1 MFNKVYYLIKNDKN
15 KDFNEFLIV
24 SIIVI
29 RNLRKKV
36 KLWIKTRM
44 LLVVCD
50 FEWGKLIL
58 VTLWGKVKII
68 CLLRVFWFQF

>member
-29 RNLRKKV
+29 R
-36 KLWIKTRM
+36 
-44 LLVVCD
+44 
-50 FEWGKLIL
+50 
-58 VTLWGKVKII
+58 
-68 CLLRVFWFQF
+68 